1 MSELTKNSKKEKV
14 LSTEDYA
21 DLLEQYQFSTKELTP
36 GKLIKGKVIKI
47 TRTHVLVDVG
57 FKSEGIIPTEDFID
71 HQDPK
76 TLQPGDDIEAVLEKS
91 DLREGYLIL
100 SKKKAIA
107 IKALNNLEKAYQ
119 HNSWIVGKITE
130 KMKNGY
136 NVNVGINAFL
146 PDSHADVKIVKDPK
160 KLISNI
166 YKFKVI
172 KFDRKTENAVLSRK
186 LYLQDEKEKKKRRV
200 FDQLSVGR
208 KVKGKVKSLT
218 NFGAFIDLG
227 GIEGLLH
234 ISDMSW
240 GKTTHPSEIFEVG
253 QEIEAVVLDFN
264 EKEEKISLGYKQ
276 LTADPWEKI
285 EEKYQA
291 GQKIVGKVV
300 SLADFGAFI
309 ELEAGVEG
317 LVHVSDLS
325 WSRKPVHP
333 KKILT
338 PGEEVVVTILAINPS
353 TKRISLGL
361 KQVTPHP
368 LELFRQ
374 QFSPGSRIKGTIT
387 SITDFGAFMEVAKG
401 IEGLIHISDISWKK
415 TKHPSDVLKVGD
427 EIEAI
432 ILNIDV
438 QKQKL
443 SLGIKQLEGDIWED
457 FFARQKAGD
466 LVKVKIVRLANFGVF
481 VEITPG
487 IEGVVFLSELDD
499 HKIENP
505 ADAFKVGQEKLA
517 KIIKLNRDEKKIS
530 LSFRQ
535 AQIEMQKLEYQKYMQ
550 SQNDR
555 LTLGDLMRDKL
566 KGLEPPKKKTKK
578 PEKKKEE
585 KDDKS

>member
-1 MSELTKNSKKEKV
+1 MSELIKNPKKEKEM
-14 LSTEDYA
+14 SNEDYA

-36 GKLIKGKVIKI
+36 GKLLKGKVIKV
-47 TRTHVLVDVG
+47 TDNHVLVDVG
-57 FKSEGIIPTEDFID
+57 FKSEGIIPNEDFVN

-76 TLQPGDDIEAVLEKS
+76 TLQPGDDVEAVLEKGN
-91 DLREGYLIL
+91 LREGYLVL

-107 IKALNNLEKAYQ
+107 IKAMDNLEKAYQ
-119 HNSWIVGKITE
+119 HKSWIVGKITE
-130 KMKNGY
+130 KIKNGY
-136 NVNVGINAFL
+136 TVNVGIDAFL
-146 PDSHADVKIVKDPK
+146 PDSHADIKMVKDPK
-160 KLISNI
+160 KLIGNI
-166 YKFKVI
+166 YKFKVL

-186 LYLQDEKEKKKRRV
+186 LYLQDEKEKRKRRI
-200 FDQLSVGR
+200 FDQISTGR

-218 NFGAFIDLG
+218 NFGAFVDLG
-227 GIEGLLH
+227 GIEGLMH

-240 GKTTHPSEIFEVG
+240 GKITHPSELFEVG
-253 QEIEAVVLDFN
+253 QEIEAIILDFN

-276 LTADPWEKI
+276 LTPDPWENI
-285 EEKYQA
+285 GEKYQA
-291 GQKIVGKVV
+291 GQKIIGKVV
-300 SLADFGAFI
+300 SLTDFGAFI
-309 ELEAGVEG
+309 ELESGVEG

-333 KKILT
+333 KKILNV
-338 PGEEVVVTILAINPS
+338 GEEVAVTILAINPS

-374 QFSPGSRIKGTIT
+374 QYSPGSRVKGTIT
-387 SITDFGAFMEVAKG
+387 SITDFGAFLEVETG

-415 TKHPSDVLKVGD
+415 IKHPSDVLKVGD

-438 QKQKL
+438 KKQKL

-457 FFARQKAGD
+457 FFSRQKVGD

-517 KIIKLNRDEKKIS
+517 KILKMNQEEKKIS

-535 AQIEMQKLEYQKYMQ
+535 AQIEMQKMEYQKYV
-550 SQNDR
+550 QNQDDR

-566 KGLEPPKKKTKK
+566 KNLEPPKKKSKK
-578 PEKKKEE
+578 TEKKKEE